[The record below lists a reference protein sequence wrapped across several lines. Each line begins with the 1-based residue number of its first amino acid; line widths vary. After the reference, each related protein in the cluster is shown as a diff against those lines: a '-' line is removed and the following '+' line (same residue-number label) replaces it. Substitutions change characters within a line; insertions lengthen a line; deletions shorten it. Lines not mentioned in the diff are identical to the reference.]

1 MNLVNGLNGVLYT
14 KGTLTIGVLPTL
26 YYCFLLTLIL
36 FPFKKVNLNKT
47 KNIQVISER
56 KFNVVLG
63 IFILIAIINKDFS
76 RNPLRAIFKISF
88 LTAFIAFI
96 PYLVNLNTYSGLIIN
111 FLAVFTII
119 YVVVY
124 TLNKTIYF
132 PFLFGYTLLLTTN
145 VGGRDLCKRII
156 ALVIIG
162 IVAVIFQI
170 VFSKITFKKNEKN
183 KMLIEIIETF
193 LKNINDLKVGN
204 FNFKNKE
211 KLKELSTYWSRDIL
225 EKRNNS
231 FYLKDNENIK
241 LNLIAAIEKLDRV
254 LEEISQMLENNK
266 EYIKFI
272 EDLGV
277 CLENLKL
284 FLQTETRVVNL
295 SLSIKKLNNDYESIK
310 IKDIKIYEAIEAL
323 NIIDGLTSELL
334 EIGKKDYIEIKF
346 GIKEIKEI
354 KNLLWADFN
363 RNSVRFIFA
372 FRTAILISVSYFVIE
387 YLHLELGKWMMFT
400 IASVSQPYNDTVWGR
415 AKGRIFGT
423 LVGVIIYL
431 PLSYIVTSVEYRII
445 IIAIAVYFMISF
457 KKYSYSMSM
466 LTVLFLG
473 VVTINIPNIFS
484 FAEDR
489 VLFVALG
496 VVIVLLGNRFILP
509 YSLKKETIILIDKYY
524 NCCTEILDKTLL
536 LYKKS
541 GVREEIRN
549 LIIIAKGIENKIL
562 LNNTDIDSDTI
573 REFRNESRRLL
584 NNINSVL
591 NRVEYIDRE
600 LKSSGYERMN
610 NIALMREEM
619 ENKLEEENLYYILD
633 RYIKPVKKVS
643 EKLIYIDVYEM
654 IISKNIC
661 ERLKNELIKK
671 KEGVSSKT
679 VYVYKKQD

>member
-1 MNLVNGLNGVLYT
+1 MN
-14 KGTLTIGVLPTL
+14 
-26 YYCFLLTLIL
+26 
-36 FPFKKVNLNKT
+36 KKVFMANNIIFIISVIFVYMSIVYLGRDNLMVGIT
-47 KNIQVISER
+47 
-56 KFNVVLG
+56 G
-63 IFILIAIINKDFS
+63 IFLLIAIINKDFS

-96 PYLVNLNTYSGLIIN
+96 PYLVNLNIYSGLIIN

-156 ALVIIG
+156 AIVITG

-346 GIKEIKEI
+346 GMKEIKEI

-363 RNSVRFIFA
+363 KNSVRFIFA

-387 YLHLELGKWMMFT
+387 CLHLELGKWMMFT

-415 AKGRIFGT
+415 AKGRILGT

-661 ERLKNELIKK
+661 EKLKNELIKK

>member
-1 MNLVNGLNGVLYT
+1 MN
-14 KGTLTIGVLPTL
+14 
-26 YYCFLLTLIL
+26 
-36 FPFKKVNLNKT
+36 KKVFMANNIIFIISVIFVYMSIVYLGRDNLMVGIT
-47 KNIQVISER
+47 
-56 KFNVVLG
+56 G
-63 IFILIAIINKDFS
+63 IFLLIAIINKDFS
-76 RNPLRAIFKISF
+76 RNPLRAILKISF
-88 LTAFIAFI
+88 LTAFIAFM
-96 PYLVNLNTYSGLIIN
+96 PYLVNLNIYSGLIIN

-346 GIKEIKEI
+346 GMKEIKEI

-363 RNSVRFIFA
+363 KNSVRFIFA

-387 YLHLELGKWMMFT
+387 CLHLELGKWMMFT

-415 AKGRIFGT
+415 AKGRILGT

-541 GVREEIRN
+541 GMREEIRN

-661 ERLKNELIKK
+661 EKLKNELIKK

>member
-1 MNLVNGLNGVLYT
+1 MN
-14 KGTLTIGVLPTL
+14 
-26 YYCFLLTLIL
+26 
-36 FPFKKVNLNKT
+36 KKVFMANNIIFIISVIFVYMSIVYLGRDNLMVGIT
-47 KNIQVISER
+47 
-56 KFNVVLG
+56 G
-63 IFILIAIINKDFS
+63 IFLLIAIINKDFS

-88 LTAFIAFI
+88 LTAFIAFM
-96 PYLVNLNTYSGLIIN
+96 PYLVNLNIYSGLIIN

-156 ALVIIG
+156 AIVIIG

-363 RNSVRFIFA
+363 KNSVRFIFA

-387 YLHLELGKWMMFT
+387 CLHLELGKWMMFT

-415 AKGRIFGT
+415 AKGRILGT

-661 ERLKNELIKK
+661 EKLKNELIKK

>member
-1 MNLVNGLNGVLYT
+1 MN
-14 KGTLTIGVLPTL
+14 
-26 YYCFLLTLIL
+26 
-36 FPFKKVNLNKT
+36 KKVFMANNIIFIISVIFVYMSIVYLGRDNLMVGIT
-47 KNIQVISER
+47 
-56 KFNVVLG
+56 G
-63 IFILIAIINKDFS
+63 IFLLIAIINKDFS
-76 RNPLRAIFKISF
+76 RNPLRAILKISF
-88 LTAFIAFI
+88 LTAFIAFM
-96 PYLVNLNTYSGLIIN
+96 PYLVNLNIYSGLIIN

-193 LKNINDLKVGN
+193 LNNINDLKVGN

-346 GIKEIKEI
+346 GMKEIKEI

-363 RNSVRFIFA
+363 KNSVRFIFA

-387 YLHLELGKWMMFT
+387 CLHLELGKWIMFT

-415 AKGRIFGT
+415 AKGRILGT

-541 GVREEIRN
+541 GMREEIRN

-633 RYIKPVKKVS
+633 RYIKPAKKVS

-661 ERLKNELIKK
+661 EKLKNELIKK

>member
-1 MNLVNGLNGVLYT
+1 MN
-14 KGTLTIGVLPTL
+14 
-26 YYCFLLTLIL
+26 
-36 FPFKKVNLNKT
+36 KKVFMANNIIFIISVIFVYMSIVYLGRDNLMVGIT
-47 KNIQVISER
+47 
-56 KFNVVLG
+56 G
-63 IFILIAIINKDFS
+63 IFLLIAIINKDFS
-76 RNPLRAIFKISF
+76 RNPLRAILKISF
-88 LTAFIAFI
+88 LTAFIAFM
-96 PYLVNLNTYSGLIIN
+96 PYLVNLNIYSGLIIN

-346 GIKEIKEI
+346 GMKEIKEI

-363 RNSVRFIFA
+363 KNSVRFIFA

-387 YLHLELGKWMMFT
+387 CLHLELGKWVMFT

-661 ERLKNELIKK
+661 EKLKNELIKK

>member
-1 MNLVNGLNGVLYT
+1 MN
-14 KGTLTIGVLPTL
+14 
-26 YYCFLLTLIL
+26 
-36 FPFKKVNLNKT
+36 KKVFMANNIIFIISVIFVYMSIVYLGRDNLMVGIT
-47 KNIQVISER
+47 
-56 KFNVVLG
+56 G
-63 IFILIAIINKDFS
+63 IFLLIAIINKDFS

-96 PYLVNLNTYSGLIIN
+96 PYLVNLNIYSGLIIN

-346 GIKEIKEI
+346 GMKEIKEI

-363 RNSVRFIFA
+363 KNSVRFIFA

-387 YLHLELGKWMMFT
+387 CLHLELGKWMMFT

-415 AKGRIFGT
+415 AKGRILGT

-541 GVREEIRN
+541 GMREEIRN

-661 ERLKNELIKK
+661 EKLKNELIKK

>member
-1 MNLVNGLNGVLYT
+1 MN
-14 KGTLTIGVLPTL
+14 
-26 YYCFLLTLIL
+26 
-36 FPFKKVNLNKT
+36 KKVFMANNIIFIISVIFVYMSIVYLGRDNLMVGIT
-47 KNIQVISER
+47 
-56 KFNVVLG
+56 G
-63 IFILIAIINKDFS
+63 IFLLIAIINKDFS
-76 RNPLRAIFKISF
+76 RNPLRAILKISF
-88 LTAFIAFI
+88 LTAFIAFM
-96 PYLVNLNTYSGLIIN
+96 PYLVNLNIYSGLIIN

-156 ALVIIG
+156 AIVIIG

-346 GIKEIKEI
+346 GMKEIKEI

-363 RNSVRFIFA
+363 KNSVRFIFA

-387 YLHLELGKWMMFT
+387 CLHLELGKWMMFT

-415 AKGRIFGT
+415 AKGRILGT

-661 ERLKNELIKK
+661 EKLKNELIKK

>member
-1 MNLVNGLNGVLYT
+1 MNKKVFMANNIIFIISVIFVYMSIVYLGRDNLMVGITG
-14 KGTLTIGVLPTL
+14 I
-26 YYCFLLTLIL
+26 FLLI
-36 FPFKKVNLNKT
+36 
-47 KNIQVISER
+47 
-56 KFNVVLG
+56 G
-63 IFILIAIINKDFS
+63 IINKDFS

-88 LTAFIAFI
+88 LTAFIAFM
-96 PYLVNLNTYSGLIIN
+96 PYLVNLNIYSGLIIN

-346 GIKEIKEI
+346 GMKEIKEI

-363 RNSVRFIFA
+363 KNSVRFIFA

-387 YLHLELGKWMMFT
+387 CLHLELGKWMMFT

-415 AKGRIFGT
+415 AKGRILGT

-661 ERLKNELIKK
+661 EKLKNELIKK
-671 KEGVSSKT
+671 RKVLVQKLYMSIKN
-679 VYVYKKQD
+679 KINM

>member
-1 MNLVNGLNGVLYT
+1 MN
-14 KGTLTIGVLPTL
+14 
-26 YYCFLLTLIL
+26 
-36 FPFKKVNLNKT
+36 KKVFMANNIIFIISVIFVYMSIVYLGRDNLMVGIT
-47 KNIQVISER
+47 
-56 KFNVVLG
+56 G
-63 IFILIAIINKDFS
+63 IFLLIAIINKDFS

-96 PYLVNLNTYSGLIIN
+96 PYLVNLNIYSGLIIN

-156 ALVIIG
+156 AIVIIG

-295 SLSIKKLNNDYESIK
+295 SLSIKKLNNDYETIK

-346 GIKEIKEI
+346 GMKEIKEI

-363 RNSVRFIFA
+363 KNSVRFIFA

-387 YLHLELGKWMMFT
+387 CLHLELGKWMMFT

-415 AKGRIFGT
+415 AKGRILGT

-541 GVREEIRN
+541 GMREEIRN

-591 NRVEYIDRE
+591 NSVEYIDRE

-661 ERLKNELIKK
+661 EKLKNELIKK

>member
-1 MNLVNGLNGVLYT
+1 MN
-14 KGTLTIGVLPTL
+14 
-26 YYCFLLTLIL
+26 
-36 FPFKKVNLNKT
+36 KKVFMANNIIFIISVIFVYMSIVYLGRDNLMVGIT
-47 KNIQVISER
+47 
-56 KFNVVLG
+56 G
-63 IFILIAIINKDFS
+63 IFLLIAIINKDFS

-88 LTAFIAFI
+88 LTAFIAFM
-96 PYLVNLNTYSGLIIN
+96 PYLVNLNIYSGLIIN

-193 LKNINDLKVGN
+193 LNNINDLKVGN

-509 YSLKKETIILIDKYY
+509 YSLKKETIILIGKYY

-541 GVREEIRN
+541 GMREEIRN

-661 ERLKNELIKK
+661 EKLKNELIKK

>member
-1 MNLVNGLNGVLYT
+1 MN
-14 KGTLTIGVLPTL
+14 
-26 YYCFLLTLIL
+26 
-36 FPFKKVNLNKT
+36 KKVFMANNIIFIISVIFVYMSIVYLGRDNLMVGIT
-47 KNIQVISER
+47 
-56 KFNVVLG
+56 G
-63 IFILIAIINKDFS
+63 IFLLIAIINKDFS

-96 PYLVNLNTYSGLIIN
+96 PYLVNLNIYSGLIIN

-156 ALVIIG
+156 AIVIIG

-346 GIKEIKEI
+346 GMKEIKEI

-363 RNSVRFIFA
+363 KNSVRFIFA

-387 YLHLELGKWMMFT
+387 CLHLELGKWMMFT

-415 AKGRIFGT
+415 AKGRILGT

-541 GVREEIRN
+541 GMREEIRN

-591 NRVEYIDRE
+591 NSVEYIDRE

-654 IISKNIC
+654 IISKNIG
-661 ERLKNELIKK
+661 EKLKNELIKK

>member
-1 MNLVNGLNGVLYT
+1 MN
-14 KGTLTIGVLPTL
+14 
-26 YYCFLLTLIL
+26 
-36 FPFKKVNLNKT
+36 KKVFMANNIIFIISVIFVYMSIVYLGRDNLMVGIT
-47 KNIQVISER
+47 
-56 KFNVVLG
+56 G
-63 IFILIAIINKDFS
+63 IFLLIAIINKDFS

-88 LTAFIAFI
+88 LTAFIAFM
-96 PYLVNLNTYSGLIIN
+96 PYLVNLNIYSGLIIN

-346 GIKEIKEI
+346 GMKEIKEI

-363 RNSVRFIFA
+363 KNSVRFIFA

-387 YLHLELGKWMMFT
+387 CLHLELGKWMMFT

-541 GVREEIRN
+541 GMREEIRN

-562 LNNTDIDSDTI
+562 LNNTDIDNDTI

-661 ERLKNELIKK
+661 EKLKNELIKK

>member
-1 MNLVNGLNGVLYT
+1 MN
-14 KGTLTIGVLPTL
+14 
-26 YYCFLLTLIL
+26 
-36 FPFKKVNLNKT
+36 KKVFMANNIIFIISVIFVYMSIVYLGRDNLMVGIT
-47 KNIQVISER
+47 
-56 KFNVVLG
+56 G
-63 IFILIAIINKDFS
+63 IFLLIAIINKDFS

-96 PYLVNLNTYSGLIIN
+96 PYLVNLNIYSGLIIN

-156 ALVIIG
+156 AIVIIG

-346 GIKEIKEI
+346 GMKEIKEI

-363 RNSVRFIFA
+363 KNSVRFIFA

-387 YLHLELGKWMMFT
+387 CLHLELGKWMMFT

-415 AKGRIFGT
+415 AKGRILGT

-541 GVREEIRN
+541 GMREEIRN

-591 NRVEYIDRE
+591 NSVEYIDRE

-661 ERLKNELIKK
+661 EKLKNELIKK

>member
-1 MNLVNGLNGVLYT
+1 MN
-14 KGTLTIGVLPTL
+14 
-26 YYCFLLTLIL
+26 
-36 FPFKKVNLNKT
+36 KKVFMANNIIFIISVIFVYMSIVYLGRDNLMVGIT
-47 KNIQVISER
+47 
-56 KFNVVLG
+56 G
-63 IFILIAIINKDFS
+63 IFLLIAIINKDFS

-96 PYLVNLNTYSGLIIN
+96 PYLVNLNIYSGLIIN

-346 GIKEIKEI
+346 GMKEIKEI

-363 RNSVRFIFA
+363 KNSVRFIFA

-387 YLHLELGKWMMFT
+387 CLHLELGKWMMFT

-415 AKGRIFGT
+415 AKGRILGT

-661 ERLKNELIKK
+661 EKLKNELIKK

>member
-1 MNLVNGLNGVLYT
+1 MN
-14 KGTLTIGVLPTL
+14 
-26 YYCFLLTLIL
+26 
-36 FPFKKVNLNKT
+36 KKVFMANNIIFIISVIFVYMSIVYLGRDNLMVGIT
-47 KNIQVISER
+47 
-56 KFNVVLG
+56 G
-63 IFILIAIINKDFS
+63 IFLLIAIINKDFS
-76 RNPLRAIFKISF
+76 RNPLRAILKISF
-88 LTAFIAFI
+88 LTAFIAFM
-96 PYLVNLNTYSGLIIN
+96 PYLVNLNIYSGLIIN

-156 ALVIIG
+156 AIVITG

-346 GIKEIKEI
+346 GMKEIKKI

-363 RNSVRFIFA
+363 KNSVRFIFA

-387 YLHLELGKWMMFT
+387 CLHLELGKWMMFT

-415 AKGRIFGT
+415 AKGRILGT

-661 ERLKNELIKK
+661 EKLKNELIKK

>member
-1 MNLVNGLNGVLYT
+1 MN
-14 KGTLTIGVLPTL
+14 
-26 YYCFLLTLIL
+26 
-36 FPFKKVNLNKT
+36 KKVFMANNIIFIISVIFVYMSIVYLGRDNLMVGIT
-47 KNIQVISER
+47 
-56 KFNVVLG
+56 G
-63 IFILIAIINKDFS
+63 IFLLIAIINKDFS

-96 PYLVNLNTYSGLIIN
+96 PYLVNLNIYSGLIIN

-132 PFLFGYTLLLTTN
+132 PFLFGYILLLTTN
-145 VGGRDLCKRII
+145 IGGRDLCKRII

-346 GIKEIKEI
+346 GMKEIKEI

-363 RNSVRFIFA
+363 KNSVRFIFA

-387 YLHLELGKWMMFT
+387 CLHLELGKWMMFT

-415 AKGRIFGT
+415 AKGRILGT

-661 ERLKNELIKK
+661 EKLKNELIKK

>member
-1 MNLVNGLNGVLYT
+1 MN
-14 KGTLTIGVLPTL
+14 
-26 YYCFLLTLIL
+26 
-36 FPFKKVNLNKT
+36 KKVFMANNIIFIISVIFVYMSIVYLGRDNLMVGIT
-47 KNIQVISER
+47 
-56 KFNVVLG
+56 G
-63 IFILIAIINKDFS
+63 IFLLIAIINKDFS
-76 RNPLRAIFKISF
+76 RNPLRAILKISF
-88 LTAFIAFI
+88 LTAFIAFM
-96 PYLVNLNTYSGLIIN
+96 PYLVNLNIYSGLIIN

-193 LKNINDLKVGN
+193 LNNINDLKVGN

-346 GIKEIKEI
+346 GMKEIKEI

-363 RNSVRFIFA
+363 KNSVRFIFA

-387 YLHLELGKWMMFT
+387 CLHLELGKWMMFT

-661 ERLKNELIKK
+661 EKLKNELIKK
-671 KEGVSSKT
+671 RKVLVQKLYMSIKN
-679 VYVYKKQD
+679 KINM

>member
-1 MNLVNGLNGVLYT
+1 MN
-14 KGTLTIGVLPTL
+14 
-26 YYCFLLTLIL
+26 
-36 FPFKKVNLNKT
+36 KKVFMANNIIFIISVIFVYMSIVYLGRDNLMVGIT
-47 KNIQVISER
+47 
-56 KFNVVLG
+56 G
-63 IFILIAIINKDFS
+63 IFLLIAIINKDFS

-96 PYLVNLNTYSGLIIN
+96 PYLVNLNIYSGLIIN

-156 ALVIIG
+156 AIVITG

-346 GIKEIKEI
+346 GMKEIKEI

-363 RNSVRFIFA
+363 KNSVRFIFA

-387 YLHLELGKWMMFT
+387 CLHLELGKWMMFT

-415 AKGRIFGT
+415 AKGRILGT

-541 GVREEIRN
+541 GMREEIRN

-661 ERLKNELIKK
+661 EKLKNELIKK

>member
-1 MNLVNGLNGVLYT
+1 MN
-14 KGTLTIGVLPTL
+14 
-26 YYCFLLTLIL
+26 
-36 FPFKKVNLNKT
+36 KKVFMANNIIFIISVIFVYMSIVYLGRDNLMVGIT
-47 KNIQVISER
+47 
-56 KFNVVLG
+56 G
-63 IFILIAIINKDFS
+63 IFLLIAIINKDFS

-96 PYLVNLNTYSGLIIN
+96 PYLVNLNIYSGLIIN

-346 GIKEIKEI
+346 GMKEIKEI

-363 RNSVRFIFA
+363 KNSVRFIFA

-387 YLHLELGKWMMFT
+387 CLHLELGKWMMFT

-415 AKGRIFGT
+415 AKGRILGT

-541 GVREEIRN
+541 GMREEIRN

-591 NRVEYIDRE
+591 NSVEYIDRE

-661 ERLKNELIKK
+661 EKLKNELIKK

>member
-1 MNLVNGLNGVLYT
+1 MN
-14 KGTLTIGVLPTL
+14 
-26 YYCFLLTLIL
+26 
-36 FPFKKVNLNKT
+36 KKVFMANNIIFIISVIFVYMSIVYLGRDNLMVGIT
-47 KNIQVISER
+47 
-56 KFNVVLG
+56 G
-63 IFILIAIINKDFS
+63 IFLLIAIINKDFS

-96 PYLVNLNTYSGLIIN
+96 PYLVNLNIYSGLIIN

-156 ALVIIG
+156 AIVIIG

-346 GIKEIKEI
+346 GMKEIKEI

-363 RNSVRFIFA
+363 KNSVRFIFA

-387 YLHLELGKWMMFT
+387 CLHLELGKWMMFT

-415 AKGRIFGT
+415 AKGRILGT

-541 GVREEIRN
+541 GMREEIRN

-661 ERLKNELIKK
+661 EKLKNELIKK

>member
-1 MNLVNGLNGVLYT
+1 MN
-14 KGTLTIGVLPTL
+14 
-26 YYCFLLTLIL
+26 
-36 FPFKKVNLNKT
+36 KKVFMANNIIFIISVIFVYMSIVYLGRDNLMVGIT
-47 KNIQVISER
+47 
-56 KFNVVLG
+56 G
-63 IFILIAIINKDFS
+63 IFLLIAIINKDFS
-76 RNPLRAIFKISF
+76 RNPLRAILKISF
-88 LTAFIAFI
+88 LTAFIAFM
-96 PYLVNLNTYSGLIIN
+96 PYLVNLNIYSGLIIN

-346 GIKEIKEI
+346 GMKEIKEI

-363 RNSVRFIFA
+363 KNSVRFIFA

-387 YLHLELGKWMMFT
+387 CLHLELGKWMMFT

-541 GVREEIRN
+541 GMREEIRN

-661 ERLKNELIKK
+661 EKLKNELIKK

>member
-1 MNLVNGLNGVLYT
+1 MN
-14 KGTLTIGVLPTL
+14 
-26 YYCFLLTLIL
+26 
-36 FPFKKVNLNKT
+36 KKVFMANNIIFIISVIFVYMSIVYLGRDNLMVGIT
-47 KNIQVISER
+47 
-56 KFNVVLG
+56 G
-63 IFILIAIINKDFS
+63 IFLLIAIINKDFS

-96 PYLVNLNTYSGLIIN
+96 PYLVNLNIYSGLIIN

-156 ALVIIG
+156 AIVIIG

-346 GIKEIKEI
+346 GMKEIKEI

-363 RNSVRFIFA
+363 KNSVRFIFA

-387 YLHLELGKWMMFT
+387 CLHLELGKWMMFT

-415 AKGRIFGT
+415 AKGRILGT

-541 GVREEIRN
+541 GMREEIRN

-661 ERLKNELIKK
+661 EKLKNELIKK
-671 KEGVSSKT
+671 KGRC
-679 VYVYKKQD
+679 

>member
-1 MNLVNGLNGVLYT
+1 MN
-14 KGTLTIGVLPTL
+14 
-26 YYCFLLTLIL
+26 
-36 FPFKKVNLNKT
+36 KKVFMANNIIFIISVIFVYMSIVYLGRDNLMVGIT
-47 KNIQVISER
+47 
-56 KFNVVLG
+56 G
-63 IFILIAIINKDFS
+63 IFLLIAIINKDFS
-76 RNPLRAIFKISF
+76 RNPLRAILKISF
-88 LTAFIAFI
+88 LTAFIAFM
-96 PYLVNLNTYSGLIIN
+96 PYLVNLNIYSGLIIN

-156 ALVIIG
+156 AIVITG

-346 GIKEIKEI
+346 GMKEIKEI

-363 RNSVRFIFA
+363 KNSVRFIFA

-387 YLHLELGKWMMFT
+387 CLHLELGKWMMFT

-415 AKGRIFGT
+415 AKGRILGT

-661 ERLKNELIKK
+661 EKLKNELIKK
-671 KEGVSSKT
+671 KGRC
-679 VYVYKKQD
+679 

>member
-1 MNLVNGLNGVLYT
+1 MN
-14 KGTLTIGVLPTL
+14 
-26 YYCFLLTLIL
+26 
-36 FPFKKVNLNKT
+36 KKVFMANNIIFIISVIFVYMSIVYLGRDNLMVGIT
-47 KNIQVISER
+47 
-56 KFNVVLG
+56 G
-63 IFILIAIINKDFS
+63 IFLLIAIINKDFS

-88 LTAFIAFI
+88 LTAFIAFM
-96 PYLVNLNTYSGLIIN
+96 PYLVNLNIYSGLIIN

-156 ALVIIG
+156 AIVIIG

-346 GIKEIKEI
+346 GMKEIKEI

-363 RNSVRFIFA
+363 KNSVRFIFA

-387 YLHLELGKWMMFT
+387 CLHLELGKWMMFT

-415 AKGRIFGT
+415 AKGRILGT

-661 ERLKNELIKK
+661 EKLKNELIKK

>member
-1 MNLVNGLNGVLYT
+1 MN
-14 KGTLTIGVLPTL
+14 
-26 YYCFLLTLIL
+26 
-36 FPFKKVNLNKT
+36 KKVFMANNIIFIISVIFVYMSIVYLGRDNLMVGIT
-47 KNIQVISER
+47 
-56 KFNVVLG
+56 G
-63 IFILIAIINKDFS
+63 IFLLIAIINKDFS

-96 PYLVNLNTYSGLIIN
+96 PYLVNLNIYSGLIIN

-156 ALVIIG
+156 AIVIIG

-170 VFSKITFKKNEKN
+170 VFSKITLKKNEKN

-346 GIKEIKEI
+346 GMKEIKEI

-363 RNSVRFIFA
+363 KNSVRFIFA

-387 YLHLELGKWMMFT
+387 CLHLELGKWMMFT

-661 ERLKNELIKK
+661 EKLKNELIKK

>member
-1 MNLVNGLNGVLYT
+1 MN
-14 KGTLTIGVLPTL
+14 
-26 YYCFLLTLIL
+26 
-36 FPFKKVNLNKT
+36 KKVFMANNIIFIISVIFVYMSIVYLGRDNLMVGIT
-47 KNIQVISER
+47 
-56 KFNVVLG
+56 G
-63 IFILIAIINKDFS
+63 IFLLIAIINKDFS
-76 RNPLRAIFKISF
+76 RNPLRAILKISF

-96 PYLVNLNTYSGLIIN
+96 PYLVNLNIYSGLIIN

-156 ALVIIG
+156 AIVIIG

-346 GIKEIKEI
+346 GMKEIKEI

-363 RNSVRFIFA
+363 KNSVRFIFA

-387 YLHLELGKWMMFT
+387 CLHLELGKWMMFT

-415 AKGRIFGT
+415 AKGRILGT

-541 GVREEIRN
+541 GMREEIRN

-661 ERLKNELIKK
+661 EKLKNELIKK

>member
-1 MNLVNGLNGVLYT
+1 MN
-14 KGTLTIGVLPTL
+14 
-26 YYCFLLTLIL
+26 
-36 FPFKKVNLNKT
+36 KKVFMANNIIFIISVIFVYMSIVYLGRDNLMVGIT
-47 KNIQVISER
+47 
-56 KFNVVLG
+56 G
-63 IFILIAIINKDFS
+63 IFLLIAIINKDFS

-96 PYLVNLNTYSGLIIN
+96 PYLVNLNIYSGLIIN

-156 ALVIIG
+156 AIVIIG

-363 RNSVRFIFA
+363 KNSVRFIFA

-387 YLHLELGKWMMFT
+387 CLHLELGKWMMFT

-415 AKGRIFGT
+415 AKGRILGT

-661 ERLKNELIKK
+661 EKLKNELIKK

>member
-1 MNLVNGLNGVLYT
+1 MN
-14 KGTLTIGVLPTL
+14 
-26 YYCFLLTLIL
+26 
-36 FPFKKVNLNKT
+36 KKVFMANNIIFIISVIFVYMSIVYLGRDNLMVGIT
-47 KNIQVISER
+47 
-56 KFNVVLG
+56 G
-63 IFILIAIINKDFS
+63 IFLLIAIINKDFS
-76 RNPLRAIFKISF
+76 RNPLRAILKISF
-88 LTAFIAFI
+88 LTAFIAFM
-96 PYLVNLNTYSGLIIN
+96 PYLVNLNIYSGLIIN

-156 ALVIIG
+156 AIVIIG

-346 GIKEIKEI
+346 GMKEIKEI

-363 RNSVRFIFA
+363 KNSVRFIFA

-387 YLHLELGKWMMFT
+387 CLHLELGKWMMFT

-415 AKGRIFGT
+415 AKGRILGT

-445 IIAIAVYFMISF
+445 VIAIAVYFMISF

-541 GVREEIRN
+541 GMREEIRN

-661 ERLKNELIKK
+661 EKLKNELIKK

>member
-1 MNLVNGLNGVLYT
+1 MN
-14 KGTLTIGVLPTL
+14 
-26 YYCFLLTLIL
+26 
-36 FPFKKVNLNKT
+36 KKVFMANNIIFIISVIFVYMSIVYLGRDNLMVGIT
-47 KNIQVISER
+47 
-56 KFNVVLG
+56 G
-63 IFILIAIINKDFS
+63 IFLLIAIINKDFS
-76 RNPLRAIFKISF
+76 RNPLRAILKISF

-96 PYLVNLNTYSGLIIN
+96 PYLVNLNIYSGLIIN

-346 GIKEIKEI
+346 GMKEIKEI

-363 RNSVRFIFA
+363 KNSVRFIFA

-387 YLHLELGKWMMFT
+387 CLHLELGKWMMFT

-415 AKGRIFGT
+415 AKGRILGT

-541 GVREEIRN
+541 GMREEIRN

-661 ERLKNELIKK
+661 EKLKNELIKK

>member
-1 MNLVNGLNGVLYT
+1 MN
-14 KGTLTIGVLPTL
+14 
-26 YYCFLLTLIL
+26 
-36 FPFKKVNLNKT
+36 KKVFMANNIIFIISVIFVYMSIVYLGRDNLMVGIT
-47 KNIQVISER
+47 
-56 KFNVVLG
+56 G
-63 IFILIAIINKDFS
+63 IFLLIAIINKDFS

-88 LTAFIAFI
+88 LTAFIAFM
-96 PYLVNLNTYSGLIIN
+96 PYLVNLNIYNGLIIN

-204 FNFKNKE
+204 FSFKNKE

-346 GIKEIKEI
+346 GMKEIKEI

-363 RNSVRFIFA
+363 KNSVRFIFA

-387 YLHLELGKWMMFT
+387 CLHLELGKWMMFT

-415 AKGRIFGT
+415 AKGRILGT

-661 ERLKNELIKK
+661 EKLKNELIKK

>member
-1 MNLVNGLNGVLYT
+1 MN
-14 KGTLTIGVLPTL
+14 
-26 YYCFLLTLIL
+26 
-36 FPFKKVNLNKT
+36 KKVFMANNIIFIISVIFVYMSIVYLGRDNLMVGIT
-47 KNIQVISER
+47 
-56 KFNVVLG
+56 G
-63 IFILIAIINKDFS
+63 IFLLIAIINKDFS

-88 LTAFIAFI
+88 LTAFIAFM
-96 PYLVNLNTYSGLIIN
+96 PYLVNLNIYSGLIIN

-156 ALVIIG
+156 AIVIIG

-346 GIKEIKEI
+346 GMKEIKEI

-363 RNSVRFIFA
+363 KNSVRFIFA

-387 YLHLELGKWMMFT
+387 CLHLELGKWMMFT

-541 GVREEIRN
+541 GMREEIRN

-661 ERLKNELIKK
+661 EKLKNELIKK

>member
-1 MNLVNGLNGVLYT
+1 MN
-14 KGTLTIGVLPTL
+14 
-26 YYCFLLTLIL
+26 
-36 FPFKKVNLNKT
+36 KKVFMANNIIFIISVIFVYMSIVYLGRDNLMVGIT
-47 KNIQVISER
+47 
-56 KFNVVLG
+56 G
-63 IFILIAIINKDFS
+63 IFLLIAIINKDFS

-96 PYLVNLNTYSGLIIN
+96 PYLVNLNIYSGLIIN

-156 ALVIIG
+156 AIVIIG

-346 GIKEIKEI
+346 GMKEIKEI

-363 RNSVRFIFA
+363 KNSVRFIFA

-387 YLHLELGKWMMFT
+387 CLHLELGKWMMFT

-415 AKGRIFGT
+415 AKGRILGT

-541 GVREEIRN
+541 GMREEIRN

-619 ENKLEEENLYYILD
+619 ENKLEEENLYYILN

-661 ERLKNELIKK
+661 EKLKNELIKK

-679 VYVYKKQD
+679 VYIYKKQD

>member
-1 MNLVNGLNGVLYT
+1 MN
-14 KGTLTIGVLPTL
+14 
-26 YYCFLLTLIL
+26 
-36 FPFKKVNLNKT
+36 KKVFMANNIIFIISVIFVYMSIVYLGRDNLMVGIT
-47 KNIQVISER
+47 
-56 KFNVVLG
+56 G
-63 IFILIAIINKDFS
+63 IFLLIAIINKDFS

-96 PYLVNLNTYSGLIIN
+96 PYLVNLNIYSGLIIN

-156 ALVIIG
+156 AIVIIG

-363 RNSVRFIFA
+363 KNSVRFIFA

-387 YLHLELGKWMMFT
+387 CLHLELGKWMMFT

-415 AKGRIFGT
+415 AKGRILGT

-496 VVIVLLGNRFILP
+496 VIIVLLGNRFILP

-541 GVREEIRN
+541 GMREEIRN

-661 ERLKNELIKK
+661 EKLKNELIKK

>member
-1 MNLVNGLNGVLYT
+1 MN
-14 KGTLTIGVLPTL
+14 
-26 YYCFLLTLIL
+26 
-36 FPFKKVNLNKT
+36 KKVFMANNIIFIISVIFVYMSIVYLGRDNLMVGIT
-47 KNIQVISER
+47 
-56 KFNVVLG
+56 G
-63 IFILIAIINKDFS
+63 IFLLIAIINKDFS

-88 LTAFIAFI
+88 LTAFIAFM
-96 PYLVNLNTYSGLIIN
+96 PYLVNLNIYSGLIIN

-346 GIKEIKEI
+346 GMKEIKEI

-363 RNSVRFIFA
+363 KNSVRFIFA

-387 YLHLELGKWMMFT
+387 CLHLELGKWMMFT

-415 AKGRIFGT
+415 AKGRILGT

-541 GVREEIRN
+541 GMREEIRN

-661 ERLKNELIKK
+661 EKLKNELIKK

>member
-1 MNLVNGLNGVLYT
+1 MN
-14 KGTLTIGVLPTL
+14 
-26 YYCFLLTLIL
+26 
-36 FPFKKVNLNKT
+36 KKVFMANNIIFIISVIFVYMSIVYLGRDNLMVGIT
-47 KNIQVISER
+47 
-56 KFNVVLG
+56 G
-63 IFILIAIINKDFS
+63 IFLLIAIINKDFS

-96 PYLVNLNTYSGLIIN
+96 PYLVNLNIYSGLIIN

-156 ALVIIG
+156 AIVIIG

-346 GIKEIKEI
+346 GMKEIKEI

-363 RNSVRFIFA
+363 KNSVRFIFA

-387 YLHLELGKWMMFT
+387 CLHLELGKWMMFT

-415 AKGRIFGT
+415 AKGRILGT

-591 NRVEYIDRE
+591 NSVEYIDRE

-661 ERLKNELIKK
+661 EKLKNELIKK

>member
-1 MNLVNGLNGVLYT
+1 MN
-14 KGTLTIGVLPTL
+14 
-26 YYCFLLTLIL
+26 
-36 FPFKKVNLNKT
+36 KKVFMANNIIFIISVIFVYMSIVYLGRDNLMVGIT
-47 KNIQVISER
+47 
-56 KFNVVLG
+56 G
-63 IFILIAIINKDFS
+63 IFLLIAIINKDFS

-96 PYLVNLNTYSGLIIN
+96 PYLVNLNIYSGLIIN

-156 ALVIIG
+156 AIVIIG

-363 RNSVRFIFA
+363 KNSVRFIFA

-387 YLHLELGKWMMFT
+387 CLHLELGKWMMFT

-661 ERLKNELIKK
+661 EKLKNELIKK